1 MNSEEQQ
8 TKDQIWKF
16 VLEHQGSSATRP
28 PRASV
33 SPGRG

>member
-1 MNSEEQQ
+1 MSNEAQQ
-8 TKDQIWKF
+8 KKDQIWKF
-16 VLEHQGSSATRP
+16 VLEHQELFCDPP